1 MTVKNRKMVICPTA
15 GCRGQASSLKLIKL
29 TGGKAVKASQA
40 ISNLGAKHANSE
52 ARTVFGV
59 VDADGDAEF
68 IFVRRMGKKPDEAR
82 AQQL

>member
-1 MTVKNRKMVICPTA
+1 MPYGWMQGPSILSKVK
-15 GCRGQASSLKLIKL
+15 KL

>member
-40 ISNLGAKHANSE
+40 ICNPGAKHANPE
-52 ARTVFGV
+52 GRIVFEV
-59 VDADGDAEF
+59 VDADEDAEF
-68 IFVRRMGKKPDEAR
+68 ILIRRMGKKADEAR
-82 AQQL
+82 ARQV